1 MCIVCEA
8 LGLDAATQTFILV
21 LDCYSV
27 HIGQEFLEW
36 CSQKFPTLLLLFIP
50 ANCTAW
56 LQPLDIGCNGPFKRV
71 LRQLAGEWLAEHM
84 RQQLL
89 ICKDPT
95 KVRLN
100 VTLKALRPHFTRWV
114 AKALAAVSEM
124 KSAMMRGWEESQ
136 MAEGMR
142 LAAKGRESEEFKMA
156 EQMEKNGTLFHKYT
170 MKKAA
175 DLAEELLSAQHQ
187 RFLSDEF
194 RNGDLNSAE
203 CAAEIEHGPAGIVRV
218 RSPADLKD
226 SDFTM
231 DELQQ
236 LDVMHRS
243 NTMSHPLCAHI
254 RLGTDLSVS
263 GNKKRP
269 RRYHSLMSEAE
280 IAHLKAMSED

>member
-1 MCIVCEA
+1 
-8 LGLDAATQTFILV
+8 
-21 LDCYSV
+21 
-27 HIGQEFLEW
+27 
-36 CSQKFPTLLLLFIP
+36 
-50 ANCTAW
+50 
-56 LQPLDIGCNGPFKRV
+56 
-71 LRQLAGEWLAEHM
+71 
-84 RQQLL
+84 
-89 ICKDPT
+89 
-95 KVRLN
+95 
-100 VTLKALRPHFTRWV
+100 
-114 AKALAAVSEM
+114 
-124 KSAMMRGWEESQ
+124 

-236 LDVMHRS
+236 LDAMEWHQPEYAGAITTVQH
-243 NTMSHPLCAHI
+243 HI
-254 RLGTDLSVS
+254 GRNEQLQFVVETGTPTPT
-263 GNKKRP
+263 KK
-269 RRYHSLMSEAE
+269 
-280 IAHLKAMSED
+280 KQKKN